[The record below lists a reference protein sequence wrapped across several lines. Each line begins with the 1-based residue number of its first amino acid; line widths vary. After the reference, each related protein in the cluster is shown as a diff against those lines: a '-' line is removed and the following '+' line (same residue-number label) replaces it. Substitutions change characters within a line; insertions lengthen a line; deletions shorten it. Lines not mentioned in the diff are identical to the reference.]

1 MQSQTTTLKGLNM
14 NNESLIEHIKETAA
28 LMHQVSMQAH
38 GIEHTQAQGDKVDS
52 NETKPDDSTS

>member
-38 GIEHTQAQGDKVDS
+38 GIEHTQAQG
-52 NETKPDDSTS
+52 ETEPESTTEPSHD

>member
-28 LMHQVSMQAH
+28 LMHRVSMQAY
-38 GIEHTQAQGDKVDS
+38 GIEQTQQES
-52 NETKPDDSTS
+52 ETEPESTTEPRHGE